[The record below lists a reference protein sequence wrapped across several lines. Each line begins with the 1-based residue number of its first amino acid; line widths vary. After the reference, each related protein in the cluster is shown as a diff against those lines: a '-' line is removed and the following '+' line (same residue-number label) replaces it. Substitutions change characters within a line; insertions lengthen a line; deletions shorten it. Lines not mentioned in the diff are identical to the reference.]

1 MEKKKKSMKL
11 RTRVIISFFIIILVP
26 IVMCALTF
34 YFFVGYK
41 AKIIG
46 EKYGLANAT
55 YRTISNNTLLLNA
68 MTSEEYD
75 EVEDTAKSDTAKLEE
90 TNYLSVLNARLQKKQ
105 SFIAVREDGVIIYNG
120 SEELSSEELENE
132 LPKYGD
138 PGANLKGGVYFR
150 NEKQWMVKQV
160 DYENSDGK
168 ECSAFIVTKTD
179 QIAPQI
185 TGMVKE
191 LGIVIVLILVLT
203 SLGLSFWIYRGVI
216 GPLEQLKKATQNIK
230 DGNLDFTV
238 EPCGVAE
245 INDLCEDFEE
255 MRIRLKETAEEKVEF
270 DKENKELI
278 SNISHDLKTPITAIK
293 GYVEGIMDG
302 VADTPEKME
311 RYLKTVYN
319 KANDMQRLIDEL
331 TFYSKI
337 DTNRIPYNFRKINV
351 SDYFGDCA
359 EEVGLDLGAKNI
371 VFQYANYVDEQVM
384 VIADPEQIRRVVNN
398 IISNSC
404 KYFDKSQCFINMRIK
419 DVGDFIQ
426 VEIEDN
432 GKGIATKDI
441 PYIFD
446 RFYRTDSSRNSAK
459 GGSGIGL
466 SIVRKILEDHGG
478 KVWAS
483 SKEGTG
489 TVVYFVLRKYQEN
502 VQNVESAEADD
513 TDEKTKV
520 KEAKTKEQKVTKESG
535 TGKVVFTQDNSSK
548 NSTHI
553 MQMRG
558 KERKE

>member
-278 SNISHDLKTPITAIK
+278 SNISHDLKTPITAVK

-302 VADTPEKME
+302 VANTPEKMN
-311 RYLKTVYN
+311 RYIRTIYN
-319 KANDMQRLIDEL
+319 KANEMDRLLNEL
-331 TFYSKI
+331 TLYSKI
-337 DTNRIPYNFRKINV
+337 DTNRIPYNFKKINV
-351 SDYFGDCA
+351 SDYFNDCI
-359 EEVGLDLGAKNI
+359 EEIGLDLETRGIGLTYFNYADENI
-371 VFQYANYVDEQVM
+371 VI
-384 VIADPEQIRRVVNN
+384 IADPEQLMRVVNN
-398 IISNSC
+398 IVTNAI
-404 KYFDKSQCFINMRIK
+404 KYMDKQKGQINVRIK

-432 GKGIATKDI
+432 GKGISARDL

-446 RFYRTDSSRNSAK
+446 RFYRTDSSRNSST

-466 SIVRKILEDHGG
+466 SIVKKIIEDHGG
-478 KVWAS
+478 KIWAT
-483 SKEGTG
+483 SKEKTG
-489 TVVYFVLRKYQEN
+489 TTMYFVIRKYQEVPN
-502 VQNVESAEADD
+502 E
-513 TDEKTKV
+513 
-520 KEAKTKEQKVTKESG
+520 
-535 TGKVVFTQDNSSK
+535 
-548 NSTHI
+548 
-553 MQMRG
+553 
-558 KERKE
+558 